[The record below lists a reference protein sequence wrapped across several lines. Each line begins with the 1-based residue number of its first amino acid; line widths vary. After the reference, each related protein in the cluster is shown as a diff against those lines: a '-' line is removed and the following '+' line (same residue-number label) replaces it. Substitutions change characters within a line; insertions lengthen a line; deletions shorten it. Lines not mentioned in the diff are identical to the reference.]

1 MVSSNDL
8 ESGEVSMV
16 SWSLMQILT
25 FFLDIFTILGVKN
38 WDKDLEIIVL
48 RQQVRILQRKVKS
61 PPVISDPERI
71 ILAIL
76 TDKLNQST
84 RDARRRLDQVMM
96 VFKPDTVLG
105 WRRELVRRK
114 WAFKRK
120 GKPGRPVISSE
131 LETLIVRLGKENL
144 RWGYD
149 KIRGELLKLG
159 YGISASSVRN
169 ILKQHRIA
177 TSSERSSGS
186 WRNFLGHY
194 KGQILACDFFTVET
208 IWLKTIYVL
217 FFIELGTRRVHLA
230 GWTTNPNATRV
241 TQQARQL
248 VWYLKDDPQD
258 MAYLIHDNDTKFS
271 SSFDTVF
278 YSEGIKTVHTPFR
291 APRANAFAE
300 RWVRSIREEC
310 LDHILI
316 LNESHLCRV
325 LKEYLEYYNHARP
338 HQGIDQGF
346 PVSGPIRTPRGPVR
360 RRDVLGG
367 VIHDYYRQP
376 SALVSGI
383 G

>member
-8 ESGEVSMV
+8 ETGEVSMV

-105 WRRELVRRK
+105 WHRELVRRK

-131 LETLIVRLGKENL
+131 LETLIVRLAKENL

-230 GWTTNPNATRV
+230 GWTTNPNATWV

-278 YSEGIKTVHTPFR
+278 
-291 APRANAFAE
+291 
-300 RWVRSIREEC
+300 
-310 LDHILI
+310 
-316 LNESHLCRV
+316 
-325 LKEYLEYYNHARP
+325 
-338 HQGIDQGF
+338 
-346 PVSGPIRTPRGPVR
+346 
-360 RRDVLGG
+360 
-367 VIHDYYRQP
+367 
-376 SALVSGI
+376 
-383 G
+383 